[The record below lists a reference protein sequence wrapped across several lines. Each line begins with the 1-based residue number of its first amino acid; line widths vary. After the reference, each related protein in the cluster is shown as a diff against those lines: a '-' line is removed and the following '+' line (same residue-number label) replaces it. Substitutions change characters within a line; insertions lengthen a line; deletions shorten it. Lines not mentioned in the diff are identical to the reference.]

1 MRSIATHLPIWLLTA
16 AVSVPSWTLAAGE
29 SVVDSIPPPYPSTGA
44 PEPTLH
50 LAIEPTGYP
59 STGSPETLPLES
71 GVPTPAS
78 RSESAAPFDQPVDG
92 TSVDVEVV
100 VEPEPRWYQ
109 PSYWL
114 RPPGWDTAIELGING
129 SSGTSESFSMR
140 TGGYVKR
147 ETEHRKLDFNIYYNR
162 TQAGGVETQN
172 NSLATFRHDWLFP
185 ESPWTVYILT
195 QLFYDEFQ
203 AFDLNTNVNGGIGY
217 RLLDNDWVELIGRL
231 GSGAS
236 REFGGVDNRWV
247 PEAQFGLDYEQKIS
261 ETQKFTTT
269 VDYFPEWDDFAHHR
283 LLTDIG
289 YEVELL
295 VPSNVS
301 LKIAATNRYD
311 SDPNGADPNNLNY
324 SVLLLW
330 KL

>member
-1 MRSIATHLPIWLLTA
+1 MLGWILSAGQ
-16 AVSVPSWTLAAGE
+16 AVS
-29 SVVDSIPPPYPSTGA
+29 DDFPPHYPSTGA

-50 LAIEPTGYP
+50 FASEAGHYP
-59 STGSPETLPLES
+59 STDLPEALPLEL
-71 GVPTPAS
+71 GVPTPAAFHDPLPS
-78 RSESAAPFDQPVDG
+78 GERSSEASSLAEGDAL
-92 TSVDVEVV
+92 DVEIAM
-100 VEPEPRWYQ
+100 EPEPRWYY

-140 TGGYVKR
+140 TGGYIRR

-162 TQAGGVETQN
+162 THAGGVETQN

-185 ESPWTVYILT
+185 ESPWTVFVLS
-195 QLFYDEFQ
+195 QLYYDEFQ
-203 AFDLNTNVNGGIGY
+203 AFDLNTNVNGGFGY
-217 RLLDNDWVELIGRL
+217 RLLDNEWVELIGRF

-236 REFGGVDNRWV
+236 REFGGADDRWV
-247 PEAQFGLDYEQKIS
+247 PEAQFGLDCEQKIS

-269 VDYFPEWDDFAHHR
+269 VDYFPEWDDFGHHR